1 MIARRNFPALVNQ
14 QGSYPL
20 TITTIAAARGQFAPR
35 LHASPRAHLVGIA
48 GSGMRALA
56 DVLFAAGWTISGSDL
71 RGESLSAMPYTTWT
85 GHDASAV
92 NDTLELI
99 VHSDAVP
106 ADNPELERARG
117 LGVPVLT
124 YPQMLAEL
132 MKPRQGA
139 AIAGTHG
146 KSTTTAMA
154 AEILSVAGLDPT
166 VIYGATPLD
175 PRSASRL
182 GRGRWLLA
190 EACEYR
196 ENFRHLQP
204 ETAVITGIELDHVD
218 CFESLADVERAFAGF
233 VAGLPAEGLLLA
245 KAECE
250 ATRRATQD
258 ASCPIETFGCT
269 GAATWRGTMLRERR
283 GYYCFQLRC
292 RGRLVCDV
300 KLSLPGRHNVDN
312 ALAAAA
318 LASHCGAGASA
329 IRQGLNRFAGL
340 KRRLE
345 RVADN
350 GSIAVVDDFAHHPTE
365 VAAALMTVRQVY
377 PDRRICCVF
386 EPHQASRTGRLLDD
400 FASSLHNAEKIVVAE
415 VYRAREPGVVPGGA
429 TAAELAARLSKRG
442 ADAVHLPTYAE
453 IKRHV
458 QNLLR
463 PGDVLVT
470 LGAGDIGTIAHGIG
484 QGIREI
490 RKAG

>member
-1 MIARRNFPALVNQ
+1 M
-14 QGSYPL
+14 

-35 LHASPRAHLVGIA
+35 MHASPRAHLVGIA

-71 RGESLSAMPYTTWT
+71 RADALSAIPYTTWT
-85 GHDASAV
+85 GHDAAAV
-92 NDTLELI
+92 NDSLELI

-106 ADNPELERARG
+106 TTNPELERARA
-117 LGVPVLT
+117 LGVPVLS

-166 VIYGATPLD
+166 VIYGATPVAGH
-175 PRSASRL
+175 SASRL

-196 ENFRHLQP
+196 ANFRHLQP
-204 ETAVITGIELDHVD
+204 QTAVITGIELDHVD
-218 CFESLADVERAFAGF
+218 CFNSLADVEQAFAEF
-233 VAGLPAEGLLLA
+233 VAKLPAEGLLLA

-250 ATRRATQD
+250 STRRATRD
-258 ASCPIETFGCT
+258 VSCPIETFGCT

-283 GYYCFQLRC
+283 GYYSFQLRC

-329 IRQGLNRFAGL
+329 IRQGLDRFAGL
-340 KRRLE
+340 QRRLE
-345 RVADN
+345 LVADN

-365 VAAALMTVRQVY
+365 VAAALATVRQIY

-400 FASSLHNAEKIVVAE
+400 FASSLHNADKIVVAE
-415 VYRAREPGVVPGGA
+415 VYRARESGEVPGGA
-429 TAAELAARLSKRG
+429 TAAELAARLSERG
-442 ADAVHLPTYAE
+442 ADTVHMLTYPE
-453 IKRHV
+453 IERHV
-458 QNLLR
+458 HDLLR